1 MNRSRRNLLR
11 TMGAL
16 TSVAS
21 VLTLLPRRV
30 LAATWNRTAF
40 DATEIGAAMA
50 GIGIVNPT
58 ESKDIAI
65 KVQDIAENGARV
77 PVEVTSRI
85 PDTRSIAIFVDKN
98 PFPLI
103 GRFTL
108 QNGADGF
115 VSTYIKMGESSNIK
129 AVVEAGGKFYVAG
142 KDVKVTIGGCA

>member
-1 MNRSRRNLLR
+1 MNRLRRNLLR
-11 TMGAL
+11 TAGAL
-16 TSVAS
+16 TSIAGA
-21 VLTLLPRRV
+21 LAALPRWV
-30 LAATWNRTAF
+30 FAATWNQTAF
-40 DATEIGAAMA
+40 DATELKAAMA
-50 GIGIVNPT
+50 GIGIVNPI

-103 GRFTL
+103 GQFAL

-129 AVVEAGGKFYVAG
+129 AVVEAEGKFYVANR
-142 KDVKVTIGGCA
+142 DVKVTIGGCA